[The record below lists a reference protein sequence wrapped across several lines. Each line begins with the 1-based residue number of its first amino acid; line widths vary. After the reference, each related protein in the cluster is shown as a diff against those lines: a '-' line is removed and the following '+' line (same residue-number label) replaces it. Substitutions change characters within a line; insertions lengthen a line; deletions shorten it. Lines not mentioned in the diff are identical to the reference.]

1 MVFTPILPNRGM
13 SNSASNTVNSP
24 RLDLKGFPSLQRIA
38 NCVRKTISG
47 ATWPFRPVGNGPETK
62 AGQRVRIG
70 VQYYNGQH
78 EKLQFFE
85 YSEQKVG
92 VGLWYDF

>member
-1 MVFTPILPNRGM
+1 MVFTPMLPNRGM
-13 SNSASNTVNSP
+13 SNAASNTVNSP
-24 RLDLKGFPSLQRIA
+24 RLDLKEFPSLQQIA
-38 NCVRKTISG
+38 HCARKKNGGHMAIQTGWQWTGDPSG
-47 ATWPFRPVGNGPETK
+47 R
-62 AGQRVRIG
+62 RVRIG

-78 EKLQFFE
+78 EKLQFFV